1 MCTSRACSTLKYL
14 HARRPV
20 TYTTTII
27 IECIHV
33 CGQVVSGCLAGAVH
47 VSNYNAGVLRQTQGE
62 RKSPVDSKGK
72 SFPLD
77 LDLSVSVLAV
87 AGEDVKCAAYRSFV
101 SVCAVERTGAAAVAS
116 TTTTLVPLRVC

>member
-101 SVCAVERTGAAAVAS
+101 SVCAVERTGAAAAS